1 MQYHFFI
8 NYQYKSFVD
17 KQETRTE
24 LVVILSLNRF
34 SAIFWATVYLTD
46 FNPMFHFYTP
56 GKPNFRVYRHGT
68 LD

>member
-1 MQYHFFI
+1 MQYHFVI
-8 NYQYKSFVD
+8 NYRYKSFVD

-34 SAIFWATVYLTD
+34 SAIFWAVVYLTD